1 MALWL
6 VAADPI
12 YPRLTS
18 ITLTLPVS
26 VIGPTDVV
34 PKPTFVIS
42 IYSSLIFI
50 VSPVVIEEIPATLN
64 VVWLLV
70 IAYSNVVDTGVKA
83 IGDWI
88 IPSIESNAFS
98 FFLDISN
105 SWLLPEPVLV
115 NVTAI
120 PARASARLL
129 AILNLSLL
137 LVDFIANTSRSC
149 AKVPPP
155 VAIPATA
162 APVNVDPGL

>member
-1 MALWL
+1 M
-6 VAADPI
+6 
-12 YPRLTS
+12 YPLSTTNRLTS
-18 ITLTLPVS
+18 PVS

-34 PKPTFVIS
+34 PRPTLVIF
-42 IYSSLIFI
+42 IYSLFTLI
-50 VSPVVIEEIPATLN
+50 VSPVLIDEIPVTLN
-64 VVWLLV
+64 VVALLV
-70 IAYSNVVDTGVKA
+70 IAYSKLVDIGVKA

-105 SWLLPEPVLV
+105 SWLLPEPELV
-115 NVTAI
+115 NVTDI

-155 VAIPATA
+155 VAIPATV

>member
-1 MALWL
+1 M
-6 VAADPI
+6 
-12 YPRLTS
+12 
-18 ITLTLPVS
+18 
-26 VIGPTDVV
+26 
-34 PKPTFVIS
+34 
-42 IYSSLIFI
+42 
-50 VSPVVIEEIPATLN
+50 
-64 VVWLLV
+64 
-70 IAYSNVVDTGVKA
+70 
-83 IGDWI
+83 
-88 IPSIESNAFS
+88 
-98 FFLDISN
+98 
-105 SWLLPEPVLV
+105 LV